1 MVPQTPFAKWT
12 ETAPTGSSIFAVLS
26 KNSTLSTTRMPATKP
41 MMKAPKGE
49 TVSQPAVM
57 ATRPAREP
65 LSVMETSGLP

>member
-12 ETAPTGSSIFAVLS
+12 ETAPTGSSIFAMLS
-26 KNSTLSTTRMPATKP
+26 KNSTLSTTRIAGDE
-41 MMKAPKGE
+41 ADDERAEGE